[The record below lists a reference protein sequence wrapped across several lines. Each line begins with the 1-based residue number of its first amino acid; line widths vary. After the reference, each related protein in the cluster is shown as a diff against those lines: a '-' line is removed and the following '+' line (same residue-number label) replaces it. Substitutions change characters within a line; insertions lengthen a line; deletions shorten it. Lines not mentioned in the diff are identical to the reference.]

1 MKRTIHARLKGEDLV
16 TDELIS
22 VAEDSTRG
30 SFFLVSGTAI
40 STVVMAIST
49 ILVGR
54 LVGSE
59 LYGKYTLALVIPSLF
74 LLFADLGINQGI
86 IRFTAS
92 LRLKGETHR
101 AAKIIKHGLLI
112 KAIAGVLLFLV
123 NYTLAGVLASVLL
136 QRPDMAFYI
145 RIVSTS
151 ILFQVILS
159 TASSAFVGLDKTE
172 YHALAANVQAFAKA
186 IISISLVLL
195 GFGVLGALSGYVSG
209 FAVASIAATAILFF
223 LLREKQDS
231 NEEIRIRE
239 SFKTLMHYG
248 TPLYASALLSGF
260 IPFYQ
265 SILLSVFTSYG
276 DIGDYNAAL
285 NFATVIAIFSSPI
298 TTALLPA
305 FSKIDS
311 SARHRI
317 KEFFK
322 LANKYTAL
330 LVMPIAAL
338 MIVFSQE
345 IVQVIYGSTF
355 QSAPL
360 LLAMYYLVYLLV
372 GIGYLVL
379 VSFYSGIGETK
390 IALKMSALIFLV
402 IIILSPFLTKM
413 FGAPGLVAAYLLANT
428 TGTLYGSYTARKKF
442 QIEFDTRSIAK
453 IYLISAT
460 SIGPSLLLRFMHTS
474 GLLTLIVGA
483 ASFLF
488 IYLTLVPLAKIVN
501 LPELN
506 RVAQIIQKIRVLGLV
521 GKPILKYEQMILSTR
536 AKTTQS
542 T

>member
-1 MKRTIHARLKGEDLV
+1 V
-16 TDELIS
+16 TDELVS
-22 VAEDSTRG
+22 VAEDSARG

-49 ILVGR
+49 IIVGR
-54 LVGSE
+54 LIGSE
-59 LYGKYTLALVIPSLF
+59 LYGKYTLALVIPSLL
-74 LLFADLGINQGI
+74 LLFVDLGINQGI
-86 IRFTAS
+86 IKFTAS

-101 AAKIIKHGLLI
+101 VAKIIKHGLLI
-112 KAIAGVLLFLV
+112 KAVTGVVLFLI
-123 NYTLAGVLASVLL
+123 NYMFADVLASVLL
-136 QRPDMAFYI
+136 QRPDMAFYV
-145 RIVSTS
+145 RIVSIS
-151 ILFQVILS
+151 MLFQVIYS
-159 TASSAFVGLDKTE
+159 TACSAFVGLDKTE

-195 GFGVLGALSGYVSG
+195 GFGVVGALFGYVSG
-209 FAVASIAATAILFF
+209 FVVASIAATAILFF
-223 LLREKQDS
+223 LLREKQDP

-260 IPFYQ
+260 IPFFQ
-265 SILLSVFTSYG
+265 NILLSVFTSYSS
-276 DIGDYNAAL
+276 IGDYNAAM
-285 NFATVIAIFSSPI
+285 NFATVIAIFSGPM

-305 FSKIDS
+305 FSKMDS

-360 LLAMYYLVYLLV
+360 LLAMYYLVYSLV

-379 VSFYSGIGETK
+379 ASFYAGIGETK
-390 IALKMSALIFLV
+390 MALNMSVLTFLV
-402 IIILSPFLTKM
+402 IIILSPLLTKAY
-413 FGAPGLVAAYLLANT
+413 GAPGLVAAYLLANT

-442 QIEFDTRSIAK
+442 QIEFGTRSITK

-460 SIGPSLLLRFMHTS
+460 SIGPSLLLRFLHTS

-483 ASFLF
+483 ALFLF

-501 LPELN
+501 LPELK

-521 GKPILKYEQMILSTR
+521 GKPILKYEQIILS
-536 AKTTQS
+536 KYDKETQKNKS
-542 T
+542 NKKNGELS

>member
-1 MKRTIHARLKGEDLV
+1 MA
-16 TDELIS
+16 DELVS
-22 VAEDSTRG
+22 VAEDSARG
-30 SFFLVSGTAI
+30 SFFLISGTAA

-54 LVGSE
+54 LIGSE
-59 LYGKYTLALVIPSLF
+59 LYGKYTLALVIPSLL

-86 IRFTAS
+86 IKFTAS

-101 AAKIIKHGLLI
+101 ATKIIKHGLMI
-112 KAIAGVLLFLV
+112 KAITGVVLFLLD
-123 NYTLAGVLASVLL
+123 YMFADVLASVLL
-136 QRPDMAFYI
+136 QRPDMAFYV
-145 RIVSTS
+145 RIVSIS
-151 ILFQVILS
+151 ILFQVVLS

-172 YHALAANVQAFAKA
+172 YYALAANVQAFAKA

-195 GFGVLGALSGYVSG
+195 GFGVVGALFGCVSG
-209 FAVASIAATAILFF
+209 FVVASIAATAILFF

-231 NEEIRIRE
+231 NEDIRIRE
-239 SFKTLMHYG
+239 SFKTLIHYG
-248 TPLYASALLSGF
+248 TPLYASALLTGF
-260 IPFYQ
+260 TPFFQ
-265 SILLSVFTSYG
+265 NILLSIFTSYSS
-276 DIGDYNAAL
+276 IGDYNAAM
-285 NFATVIAIFSSPI
+285 NFATVIAIFSIPM

-305 FSKIDS
+305 FSKMDS

-317 KEFFK
+317 KTFFK

-360 LLAMYYLVYLLV
+360 LLAMYYLVYFLV

-390 IALKMSALIFLV
+390 IALRMSVLIFLV

-442 QIEFDTRSIAK
+442 QIEFGTRSIAK

-460 SIGPSLLLRFMHTS
+460 SIGPSLLLRLMHTS

-488 IYLTLVPLAKIVN
+488 IYLTLVPLTKIVN

-506 RVAQIIQKIRVLGLV
+506 KVAQTIQKIKLLGLV
-521 GKPILKYEQMILSTR
+521 GKPILKYEQIILS
-536 AKTTQS
+536 KYDKGTQKDK
-542 T
+542 